1 MTETPP
7 ARPARKAWKPK
18 VPLPPLAPGEVRLL
32 TGGNP
37 QIAKADGDAPVQAY
51 IAAMP
56 GWKRAVGARIDA
68 LIAEEVPQA
77 ARAVRWNAPFWGL
90 EGQGWMLSL
99 ACVAR
104 YVKVSFLKGTA
115 LAPLPP
121 EPSKVP
127 NLRYLHIFEDG
138 FDEAQFRDWL
148 RQAFAMPGARM
159 F

>member
-1 MTETPP
+1 VC
-7 ARPARKAWKPK
+7 K
-18 VPLPPLAPGEVRLL
+18 
-32 TGGNP
+32 
-37 QIAKADGDAPVQAY
+37 
-51 IAAMP
+51 
-56 GWKRAVGARIDA
+56 
-68 LIAEEVPQA
+68 
-77 ARAVRWNAPFWGL
+77 AVRWNAPFWGL

-99 ACVAR
+99 ACVAG
-104 YVKVSFLKGTA
+104 YVKVSFFKGTA

-127 NLRYLHIFEDG
+127 NLRYLHIFENG

>member
-68 LIAEEVPQA
+68 LIAAEVPQVCK
-77 ARAVRWNAPFWGL
+77 AVRWNAPFWGL

-99 ACVAR
+99 ACVAG
-104 YVKVSFLKGTA
+104 YVKVSFFKGTA

-127 NLRYLHIFEDG
+127 NLRYLHIFENG